1 MDKKMFKSI
10 LLLITYTLLLTV
22 VVVKFDIVSQWF
34 STFFS
39 FIKPFIW
46 GFVIA
51 FILNKPIKFFK
62 NLFQKFFKKFK
73 NNLRISLALSVFVT
87 YTIFIGFLVL
97 LISFIL
103 PQFSDSINLFINNIE
118 NYSSNIEKIF
128 NNLINIFNLQNF
140 SLIDLNQ
147 IIQNNM
153 QQLSNIA
160 SQLLTKL
167 ISMTAGIAMAFLNI
181 FISIIVSVYVS
192 SSAHKL
198 SRQTNI
204 LLNAYVPDKLNA
216 KIKEIAHLTFNTFN
230 NFVSGQ
236 LFEALVLGCMC
247 FIGMS
252 ILRFE
257 YALLISVMIAVTSII
272 PVIGAF
278 IGAIPSVFLLFMI
291 SPIKALWFIVF
302 IIIVQQLENN
312 FIYPKVVGN
321 KIGLP
326 AIWVLLAIVVG
337 GGLFGVVGILLGVP
351 VCSIMYTLLKNGANK
366 RTDAKDNLNENI

>member
-1 MDKKMFKSI
+1 MDKKIFKSI

-22 VVVKFDIVSQWF
+22 IVVKFDVVFQWF

-62 NLFQKFFKKFK
+62 NLFQKIFKKFR
-73 NNLRISLALSVFVT
+73 NNRKISLILSVFVT
-87 YTIFIGFLVL
+87 YILFIGFVVL
-97 LISFIL
+97 LISFVL
-103 PQFSDSINLFINNIE
+103 PQFSDSIALFINNIG
-118 NYSSNIEKIF
+118 NYSSNIESIF
-128 NNLINIFNLQNF
+128 NNIINIFNLQNF
-140 SLIDLNQ
+140 SLVDLNQ
-147 IIQNNM
+147 IVQNNM

-160 SQLLTKL
+160 SQLLTKI
-167 ISMTAGIAMAFLNI
+167 ISMTAGIAVAFLNI

-192 SSAHKL
+192 SSSDKL
-198 SRQTNI
+198 SRQSNT
-204 LLNAYVPDKLNA
+204 LLDAYVPNKVSQ

-252 ILRFE
+252 IFRFE

-278 IGAIPSVFLLFMI
+278 IGAVPSVFLLFMI

-351 VCSIMYTLLKNGANK
+351 VCSIIYTLLKEGAYKKQAQKN
-366 RTDAKDNLNENI
+366 NLND

>member
-1 MDKKMFKSI
+1 MDKKMFKSVLI
-10 LLLITYTLLLTV
+10 LITYTLLLTV
-22 VVVKFDIVSQWF
+22 IVVKFDVVSQWF

-39 FIKPFIW
+39 YIKPFIW

-51 FILNKPIKFFK
+51 FILNKPIKFLK
-62 NLFQKFFKKFK
+62 NLFEKIFKKFK
-73 NNLRISLALSVFVT
+73 NNKKISLALSVFIT
-87 YTIFIGFLVL
+87 YMLFIGFVVL
-97 LISFIL
+97 IISFIL
-103 PQFSDSINLFINNIE
+103 PQFSDSISLFINNIQS
-118 NYSSNIEKIF
+118 YSSNIEKLF
-128 NNLINIFNLQNF
+128 NNIVSILNLQNF
-140 SLIDLNQ
+140 SLVDLNK

-167 ISMTAGIAMAFLNI
+167 ISMTAGFAVALLNI

-192 SSAHKL
+192 SSSDKL
-198 SRQTNI
+198 SRQTNT
-204 LLNAYVPDKLNA
+204 LLDAYVPNKINA

-252 ILRFE
+252 IFRFE

-278 IGAIPSVFLLFMI
+278 IGAVPSVFLLFMI

-321 KIGLP
+321 KVGLP

-351 VCSIMYTLLKNGANK
+351 VCSIIYTLLKEGAYKKQAEKNSVIK
-366 RTDAKDNLNENI
+366 

>member
-1 MDKKMFKSI
+1 MDKKIFKSI

-22 VVVKFDIVSQWF
+22 IVVKFDIVFQWF

-62 NLFQKFFKKFK
+62 NLFQKIFKKFK
-73 NNLRISLALSVFVT
+73 SNKKVSLIISVFVT
-87 YTIFIGFLVL
+87 YVLFIGFVVL

-103 PQFSDSINLFINNIE
+103 PQFSDSIALFINNIE

-128 NNLINIFNLQNF
+128 NNIINIFNLQDF
-140 SLIDLNQ
+140 SLVDLNQ

-167 ISMTAGIAMAFLNI
+167 ISMTAGIAVAFLNI

-192 SSAHKL
+192 SSSDKL
-198 SRQTNI
+198 SRQTNT
-204 LLNAYVPDKLNA
+204 LLDAYVPNKVNQ

-252 ILRFE
+252 IFRFE
-257 YALLISVMIAVTSII
+257 YALLISVMIAITSII

-278 IGAIPSVFLLFMI
+278 IGAVPSVFLLFMI

-351 VCSIMYTLLKNGANK
+351 VCSIIYTLLKEGAYKKQAQKNS
-366 RTDAKDNLNENI
+366 LND

>member
-1 MDKKMFKSI
+1 MDKKIFKSI

-22 VVVKFDIVSQWF
+22 IVVKFDIVFQWF

-51 FILNKPIKFFK
+51 FILNKPIKFFR
-62 NLFQKFFKKFK
+62 NLFQKIFKKFK
-73 NNLRISLALSVFVT
+73 SNKKVSLIMSVFVT
-87 YTIFIGFLVL
+87 YVLFIGFVVL

-103 PQFSDSINLFINNIE
+103 PQFSDSIALFINNIG

-128 NNLINIFNLQNF
+128 NNIINIFNLQDF
-140 SLIDLNQ
+140 SLVDLNQ

-153 QQLSNIA
+153 QQLSNFA

-167 ISMTAGIAMAFLNI
+167 ISMTAGIAVAFLNI

-192 SSAHKL
+192 SSSDKL
-198 SRQTNI
+198 SRQTNT
-204 LLNAYVPDKLNA
+204 LLDAYVPNKVNQ

-252 ILRFE
+252 IFRFE

-278 IGAIPSVFLLFMI
+278 IGAVPSVFLLFMI

-351 VCSIMYTLLKNGANK
+351 VCSIIYTLLKEGAYKKQAQKNS
-366 RTDAKDNLNENI
+366 LND

>member
-1 MDKKMFKSI
+1 MDKKIFKSI

-22 VVVKFDIVSQWF
+22 IVVKFDIVFQWF

-62 NLFQKFFKKFK
+62 NLFQKIFKKFK
-73 NNLRISLALSVFVT
+73 SNKKVSLIMSVFVT
-87 YTIFIGFLVL
+87 YVLFIGFVVL

-103 PQFSDSINLFINNIE
+103 PQFSDSIALFINNIG

-128 NNLINIFNLQNF
+128 NNIINIFNLQDF
-140 SLIDLNQ
+140 SLVDLNQ

-153 QQLSNIA
+153 QQLSNFA

-167 ISMTAGIAMAFLNI
+167 ISMTAGIAVAFLNI

-192 SSAHKL
+192 SSSDKL
-198 SRQTNI
+198 SRQTNT
-204 LLNAYVPDKLNA
+204 LLDAYVPNKVNQ

-252 ILRFE
+252 IFRFE

-278 IGAIPSVFLLFMI
+278 IGAVPSVFLLFMI

-351 VCSIMYTLLKNGANK
+351 VCSIIYTLLKEGAYKKQAQKNS
-366 RTDAKDNLNENI
+366 LND